1 MFSSVDTIWV
11 LFGAVLVFFM
21 QTGFTMVEAGL
32 TRAKNSGNIV
42 MKNVMDFCLGTF
54 VFWIIGFGIMFGGDG
69 TLVGDWIY
77 L

>member
-1 MFSSVDTIWV
+1 
-11 LFGAVLVFFM
+11 
-21 QTGFTMVEAGL
+21 MVEAGL